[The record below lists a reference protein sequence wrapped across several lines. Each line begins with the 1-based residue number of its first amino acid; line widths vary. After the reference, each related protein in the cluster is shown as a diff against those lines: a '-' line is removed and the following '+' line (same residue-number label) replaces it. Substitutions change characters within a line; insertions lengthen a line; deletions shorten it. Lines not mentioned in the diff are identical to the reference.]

1 MNASEPW
8 LALLG
13 ESSKE
18 SAIVFW
24 DVDQKIINAWKKD
37 ILFDQGANIDCEQT
51 PTEKR

>member
-18 SAIVFW
+18 RAIAW
-24 DVDQKIINAWKKD
+24 DVDQKNHQCLEERAYT
-37 ILFDQGANIDCEQT
+37 L
-51 PTEKR
+51 